1 MKTRLFLGLGAL
13 AISAASIISIR
24 SIHDPV
30 EARAEAYSQGDIVP
44 SGKARLWVGYDTE
57 NPFTKNTTE
66 MKLWIHETQ
75 SGGAEH
81 VYVLSETGGS
91 FNNVTQ
97 GNRRYDYFDINESDY
112 VNGWYLTVQR
122 FQNGTWKGQTNPL
135 KLTASNAFMVY
146 YVWGNWAEGQT
157 QGTVAA
163 GSIDSVDAGLAAKA
177 LAGIHTCSDS
187 SFNGYKAF
195 PNFDSTFV
203 KNGDNWK
210 TVGNLSDY
218 TINDYAY
225 PYTGATTAVDAYV
238 KYVAVQNMQKSG
250 KISGVY
256 KVSKFAGDQVNGI
269 ALTGGIGALGIAAA
283 GTMIFFARKRK
294 EN

>member
-1 MKTRLFLGLGAL
+1 MKKSILLGLGAV

-24 SIHDPV
+24 SIRDPV
-30 EARAEAYSQGDIVP
+30 EARAETYSQGDVVP
-44 SGKARLWVGYDTE
+44 SGKARLWVGYDTQT
-57 NPFTKNTTE
+57 PFTKNTTE
-66 MKLWIHETQ
+66 MKLWIHATE
-75 SGGAEH
+75 SGGEEH
-81 VYVLSETGGS
+81 VYVLSEAGGS
-91 FNNVTQ
+91 FNNATQ

-122 FQNGTWKGQTNPL
+122 FQNGNWKGQTNPL
-135 KLTASNAFMVY
+135 KLSASNAFMVY

-157 QGTVAA
+157 QGTVSP

-177 LAGIHTCSDS
+177 LAGINTCRDS

-195 PNFDSTFV
+195 PNFESTFV

-218 TINDYAY
+218 TINDYDHTD
-225 PYTGATTAVDAYV
+225 PSRKTAVDAYV

-256 KVSKFAGDQVNGI
+256 QIAQFGSREVNGA
-269 ALTGGIGALGIAAA
+269 ALTGGIAAVGLAAA
-283 GTMIFFARKRK
+283 GTMIFVAKRRKDI
-294 EN
+294 